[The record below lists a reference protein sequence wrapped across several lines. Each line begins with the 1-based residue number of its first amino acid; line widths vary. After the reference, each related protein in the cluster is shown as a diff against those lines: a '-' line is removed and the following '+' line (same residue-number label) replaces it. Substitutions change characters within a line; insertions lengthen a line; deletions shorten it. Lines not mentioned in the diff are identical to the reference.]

1 MKKTKKTKRKKKV
14 KENNP
19 KVTVREELRKIT
31 NIKSVEQLKKPKK
44 IAFMVCFY
52 VFLFIALIAFL
63 LIKFSRIKKV
73 EIVFERETEN
83 RVIETIG
90 ETYYRDDL
98 FAINQ
103 SDAANLDDITEEAGE
118 EVTEEATE
126 KATEVVEETS
136 KVETTK
142 AETTKKET
150 TKAETTKVE
159 DSEINETVKPRQS
172 TPRINLTSILPR
184 YNTALYSYSTF
195 YQMPL
200 EEIGV
205 VYNALEADY
214 KQIENKVFGE
224 AVTFTE
230 KGKNGITYL
239 NYTNLKDF
247 ITGFSDETRN
257 LYDSLERAPYYS
269 YIMNKTF
276 EYSHSTYTTNLRVWF
291 DFRKAVDKGLYYEV
305 PAIAFEPNNSKVS
318 KGREKI
324 LNLRVLKKSNFGY
337 SQSFEL
343 ASLLEILDIEC
354 NTKHNPYFDIKEI
367 VGVNPSAVAKMFESE
382 FNIPALISDS
392 IFNYVLF
399 DKKGYVTGAFM
410 FQS

>member
-1 MKKTKKTKRKKKV
+1 MKKTKKTKRKKNV

-118 EVTEEATE
+118 EVIE
-126 KATEVVEETS
+126 
-136 KVETTK
+136 ETTK

-150 TKAETTKVE
+150 TKAETTRVE

-214 KQIENKVFGE
+214 KQIENKLFGE

-354 NTKHNPYFDIKEI
+354 NTKHNPYFDIKEL

-392 IFNYVLF
+392 VFNYVLF